1 VGQPVNRQG
10 FAMKALV
17 YEAANTIEN
26 FSIHLREIP
35 EPTLRDGDVLVEVRA
50 IGINPGEA
58 FFRQVRSAEP
68 GGYVLLGW
76 EFAGVVV
83 KVGRCVQGFKAGDRV
98 FGTGD
103 ITRDGSYAERL
114 AVDHRIVAKLPDS
127 IAFDQAASLPVGAIT
142 ASEAMFRDQDALPPG
157 VNTVLIIGGAGAI
170 GSLGAQILKA
180 TTSAF
185 VIATGSRQDSRDWC
199 SKMGADLV
207 VDHSGDV
214 PAQLAAANIREIDM
228 VLSTAATAENLGWI
242 AKVLRPYGHI
252 AFTDVVPPL
261 DLGPLGPLGAKAPSL
276 HMEMMFSRIV
286 NDSQPERQRRF
297 LEKLAALVTEGR
309 LRPILTTR
317 LDGLTVESMKLAHER
332 IEKQRTVGKIVI
344 TV

>member
-1 VGQPVNRQG
+1 
-10 FAMKALV
+10 MKALI
-17 YEAANTIEN
+17 YEVANTIEH
-26 FSIHLREIP
+26 FSLELREIP
-35 EPTLRDGDVLVEVRA
+35 EPTLRDGDVLVEIRA

-83 KVGRCVQGFKAGDRV
+83 KVGHSVQGFEIGDRV

-103 ITRDGSYAERL
+103 LTRDGSYAEHL
-114 AVDHRIVAKLPDS
+114 AVDHRIIARLPDA
-127 IAFDQAASLPVGAIT
+127 IPFDQAASLPVGAIT
-142 ASEAMFRDQDALPPG
+142 ASEAMFRDQDTLPAG
-157 VNTVLIIGGAGAI
+157 VRTVLIIGGAGAV
-170 GSLGAQILKA
+170 GSLATQVLKA

-185 VIATGSRQDSRDWC
+185 VIATGSRPESRDWC
-199 SKMGADLV
+199 AKMGADLV

-214 PAQLAAANIREIDM
+214 VAQLAAANIQDIDM
-228 VLSTAATAENLGWI
+228 VLSTAATADNLDWI

-261 DLGPLGPLGAKAPSL
+261 DLGPMGPLCAKAPSL

-286 NDSQPERQRRF
+286 NNSRPERQGQ
-297 LEKLAALVTEGR
+297 LLQGVAALVSEGR
-309 LRPILTTR
+309 IQPLMTTR
-317 LDGLTVESMKLAHER
+317 LEGLTAESIKTAHEL
-332 IEKQRTVGKIVI
+332 IEKQRTIGKIVI